1 MVSMELKE
9 TTLTKKQSETLTFI
23 KKYMVSHG
31 YPPSVREIC
40 AGMGLSSPATAHTH
54 LKELEN
60 KGYIRKEN
68 SKFRTIELLVNNE
81 YDKSKESSN
90 TSNQV
95 VEVPLLGRVSCG
107 NPIEAIEN
115 PTEFFSL
122 PASLI
127 PLNEEIFTLECKG
140 DSMINAGIF
149 DKDIVIIKKQRVC
162 KDGEIVVAMTDEN
175 EVTLKRFYK
184 ERDHIRLQP
193 ENDEMAPIIVNNC
206 TILGKAIGLYRKI
219 K

>member
-90 TSNQV
+90 TSDQV

-184 ERDHIRLQP
+184 EKDHIRLQP
-193 ENDEMAPIIVNNC
+193 ENSTMDPIIVPDC
-206 TILGKAIGLYRKI
+206 KILGIVGGVFRKM
-219 K
+219 

>member
-1 MVSMELKE
+1 MELKE

-90 TSNQV
+90 TSDQV

-184 ERDHIRLQP
+184 EKDHIRLQP
-193 ENDEMAPIIVNNC
+193 ENDEMAPIIVNIC